1 MLNADVSAIE
11 RRVLVL
17 APTGRDAANSAVI
30 LRKAGLDCTAC
41 VDLEELRRE
50 IEAGAAAVLLTE
62 EPLALDRAGALA
74 EVIARQPVWS
84 DLPVLLLTRGG
95 PESRVAIRAMQTLGN
110 VILLERPVRVFTL
123 VSATRMALRARSK
136 QYQLRVQMAQ
146 LRQADA
152 RKDEFLAT
160 LAHELRNPLA
170 PVRTGLQILKLAPS
184 GPEAARTREMME
196 RQVMHMV
203 RLLDDLL
210 DVSRISRGRVELQ
223 RERVALQTVVESALD
238 LCRPS
243 VAAGR
248 HALDVELPAAPV
260 WLYADVTRMAQVIG
274 NILLNAAK
282 YTPNGGKID
291 LVARREGAEVV
302 LAVTDNGA
310 GIPPELQAH
319 VFEMFTQFRHGSD
332 RSQSGIGVGLA
343 LVKALLEL
351 HGGSVAVHSRGSG
364 CGSTFTLRMPVAD
377 DPGEA
382 GSERL
387 PGPVQAARAPLRVLV
402 VDDNGDAAE
411 ALAMMLE
418 LAGHDTRT
426 AADGPAGLAVARAFR
441 PDVVFLDI
449 GLPGLDGY
457 KVAELMRAEP
467 ALAATTLVALSG
479 WGSDEHKRRS
489 QQAGFGYHLT
499 KPADSEELTALLA
512 AVSEAARG

>member
-1 MLNADVSAIE
+1 
-11 RRVLVL
+11 
-17 APTGRDAANSAVI
+17 
-30 LRKAGLDCTAC
+30 
-41 VDLEELRRE
+41 
-50 IEAGAAAVLLTE
+50 
-62 EPLALDRAGALA
+62 
-74 EVIARQPVWS
+74 
-84 DLPVLLLTRGG
+84 
-95 PESRVAIRAMQTLGN
+95 
-110 VILLERPVRVFTL
+110 
-123 VSATRMALRARSK
+123 
-136 QYQLRVQMAQ
+136 
-146 LRQADA
+146 
-152 RKDEFLAT
+152 
-160 LAHELRNPLA
+160 
-170 PVRTGLQILKLAPS
+170 
-184 GPEAARTREMME
+184 MME

-319 VFEMFTQFRHGSD
+319 VFEMFTQVRHGSD
-332 RSQSGIGVGLA
+332 R
-343 LVKALLEL
+343 
-351 HGGSVAVHSRGSG
+351 VAERARRRPRPRQGAARAARRLRRGPQPRLRAREHVHPAHAGR
-364 CGSTFTLRMPVAD
+364 RR
-377 DPGEA
+377 PGEA